1 MKNIL
6 KKLLIVLLLIIMTPI
21 VNAEKLERTESNNYG
36 VNKNFKITEKNK
48 NNVLRTPLVDASKKI
63 HDFSKILT
71 DDEIETLEEKIK
83 EFTKKTDMDL
93 VIVTVDLPYTADKE
107 NEDYAAD
114 FYDYNDFGIDLENYS
129 GVLLLRNTYEKD
141 RYYNAYMFGKAQLY
155 YNLNKI
161 DYVLDEIYS
170 DLSNDNY
177 LEGFSLFIDLMYKGY
192 ENGIPDELKG
202 YTISENGTLV
212 APPKVYKIP
221 WNRAL
226 IISSIFTAIATLI
239 TTAKH
244 KMIHKSFEAKKYL
257 NKDSF
262 KITMDNE
269 HLVKSITTHHH
280 ISNDSFSGGGSSG
293 GGSSSSIGSSG
304 GGHTSGSGRHG

>member
-1 MKNIL
+1 MRIL
-6 KKLLIVLLLIIMTPI
+6 KKLLIVLLLFIITPT
-21 VNAEKLERTESNNYG
+21 VNAKKLERTESNNYG

-48 NNVLRTPLVDASKKI
+48 NNVLKTPLVDASKKI
-63 HDFSKILT
+63 HDFSKVLT
-71 DDEIETLEEKIK
+71 DDEIEALEDKIK

-93 VIVTVDLPYTADKE
+93 VIVTVNLPYTIDKE

-114 FYDYNDFGIDLENYS
+114 FYDYNDFGIDFENYS

-155 YNLNKI
+155 YNLSKI
-161 DYVLDEIYS
+161 DNVLDDIYS

-177 LEGFSLFIDLMYKGY
+177 LEGFSLFIDLMYDGY
-192 ENGIPDELKG
+192 EKGIPDELKG
-202 YTISENGTLV
+202 YTISDNGTLV
-212 APPKVYKIP
+212 APPKVYEIP
-221 WNRAL
+221 WKIAL
-226 IISSIFTAIATLI
+226 IISTIFTAIATI
-239 TTAKH
+239 IAAAKH
-244 KMIHKSFEAKKYL
+244 KMVHKSFEAKNYL

-269 HLVKSITTHHH
+269 HLLKSVTTHHR
-280 ISNDSFSGGGSSG
+280 ISDNSFGGGGSSG
-293 GGSSSSIGSSG
+293 GGISSSIGSSG